1 MTTTTMPAH
10 ARFAAQSTADTTA
23 QGRRTNAWTMRKVLT
38 APLRIVLLVVSG
50 IAIILVALLQG
61 VAFLAIAGI
70 NALGDTPAYRSGSR
84 SDETQR
90 ASMAPEL
97 DRS

>member
-1 MTTTTMPAH
+1 MTTTTLPART
-10 ARFAAQSTADTTA
+10 RFASQSAADTVIE
-23 QGRRTNAWTMRKVLT
+23 GRRADARIMRRVLT
-38 APLRIVLLVVSG
+38 APLRIVLLIVSTL
-50 IAIILVALLQG
+50 AIILVALLQG

-70 NALGDTPAYRSGSR
+70 NALGEAPGYSSGSR

-90 ASMAPEL
+90 ASMAPRF